1 MKPDPSPTPTETSRT
16 MQAATEALP
25 SKAPAVPAA
34 VQPRRRPR
42 LRLGRFA
49 PYFFISPFFVIFL
62 VFGLFPLLFSIYLSF
77 HRWEPAAGLEA
88 MNWVGLE
95 NYVYVVLND
104 DWFHKS
110 LYNTG
115 WMAIVSG
122 LPQHLVALPL
132 AFFLHTAF
140 GRWRNTFT
148 GIYFLPFITSSVAIS
163 LVFSTLFSRDF
174 GVVNASIAQLAQLP
188 VFSWFLP
195 AQNIDWGQ
203 PQYTKWMISFVV
215 FWRYVGWNTVLYLSA
230 IQTIPKDLF
239 EASTMDGASRW
250 QQFMHVVL
258 PLLRPMIF
266 FAVTL
271 TIIGN
276 LQLFEEPFI
285 LTGGTGGIDQA
296 GKTAAMHMYA
306 TAFVDGDFGT
316 ASAIAWMLFMLI
328 AAVTW
333 LNNRLLG
340 QREEKA

>member
-1 MKPDPSPTPTETSRT
+1 MPAMTEPLVS
-16 MQAATEALP
+16 QATGSDVALR
-25 SKAPAVPAA
+25 
-34 VQPRRRPR
+34 PRRKKR
-42 LRLGRFA
+42 LSFRDVA
-49 PYFFISPFFVIFL
+49 PYVFISPFFVLFC

-77 HRWEPAAGLEA
+77 HRWEPAAGLAA

-95 NYVYVVLND
+95 NYIYVITND
-104 DWFHKS
+104 DWFHTS
-110 LYNTG
+110 LYNTV
-115 WMAIVSG
+115 WMALVSG
-122 LPQHLVALPL
+122 VPQHAVALPL
-132 AFFLHTAF
+132 AYFLHVAF
-140 GRWRNTFT
+140 GRWRNPVV

-163 LVFSTLFSRDF
+163 LVFSTLFSRDY
-174 GVVNASIAQLAQLP
+174 GVINAAIASLANTPGLGWLLP
-188 VFSWFLP
+188 TH
-195 AQNIDWGQ
+195 NIDWGQ

-215 FWRYVGWNTVLYLSA
+215 FWRYVGWNMVLYLSA

-239 EASTMDGASRW
+239 EAATMDGAKPA
-250 QQFMHVVL
+250 QQFRHVVL

-276 LQLFEEPFI
+276 LQLFEEPFV

-316 ASAIAWMLFMLI
+316 ASSIAWLLFMLI
-328 AAVTW
+328 AGVTW

-340 QREEKA
+340 QRGGQS